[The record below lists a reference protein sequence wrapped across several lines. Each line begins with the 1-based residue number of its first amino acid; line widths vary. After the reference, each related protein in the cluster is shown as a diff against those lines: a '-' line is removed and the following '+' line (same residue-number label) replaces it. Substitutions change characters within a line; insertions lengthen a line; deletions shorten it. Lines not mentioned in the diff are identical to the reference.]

1 MPCAFCVPAARL
13 HGSVISGTRS
23 DVISGAGSHQHGLH
37 KSESYRGQ
45 TQAWWSVDEHMK
57 PRGVLMSSHQQ
68 MGMSLAARIFQQVS
82 LIATN
87 SFHMQ
92 LLATH
97 LIIAVL
103 LET

>member
-1 MPCAFCVPAARL
+1 M
-13 HGSVISGTRS
+13 
-23 DVISGAGSHQHGLH
+23 ISGAGSHQHGLH

-82 LIATN
+82 LVAYN
-87 SFHMQ
+87 SFQMQ

-97 LIIAVL
+97 MRIAIL